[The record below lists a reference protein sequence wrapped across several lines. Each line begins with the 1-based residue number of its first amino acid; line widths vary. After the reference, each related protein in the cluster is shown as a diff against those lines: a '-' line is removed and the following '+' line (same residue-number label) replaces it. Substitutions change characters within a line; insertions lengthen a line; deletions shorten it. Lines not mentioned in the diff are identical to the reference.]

1 MHSIATQIEELYM
14 TNSRNDM
21 NETLTN
27 LILESLVSSVVTP
40 ERLLLEHVMLITILH
55 ANVGTEVGK
64 SVCYYRVIIRDGK
77 FIL

>member
-1 MHSIATQIEELYM
+1 
-14 TNSRNDM
+14 M

-27 LILESLVSSVVTP
+27 LILESVVSPVMTP

-64 SVCYYRVIIRDGK
+64 LKHQYYFLFYD
-77 FIL
+77 IL